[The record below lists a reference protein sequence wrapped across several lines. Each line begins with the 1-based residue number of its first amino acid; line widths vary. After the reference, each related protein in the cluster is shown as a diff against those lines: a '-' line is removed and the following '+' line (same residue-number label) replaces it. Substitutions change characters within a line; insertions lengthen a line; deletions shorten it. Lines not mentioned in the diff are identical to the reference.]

1 MFNPLSILLHVV
13 NAAILLVALYF
24 LLYRPVRKYMN
35 GRSASVAKA
44 LQDVTD
50 AQDQLRLEQQRV
62 QEEVDAAHKQAA
74 EVIAQSVTQ
83 AQEQAQQI
91 LVDAHTEAELTL
103 RQART
108 ESDFMRTNARND
120 MRDEVATLSVE
131 LASRILQREVRQ
143 EDHAKLVDD
152 FLKKVE

>member
-50 AQDQLRLEQQRV
+50 AQDQLRLEQQRA